1 MKIIQYFKDNQ
12 SLFIATVVVLAVAI
26 FGLVLIFIL
35 RKHLQKKRAYKEQ
48 LDTAKEALSNLPHS
62 EAQNDLFLDPVLC
75 EETKRSHEDTSEQGC
90 DEENETVSD
99 DDSFNDDRSDAVSVD
114 DEIAVST
121 EVDVEVKEK
130 EQAPDQAKDEQPK
143 KEEKIQAEEK
153 PKKFQPTR
161 PAQKQAEKPVKYSGK
176 WLIYVENDRYAA
188 NLVASNGEVLLRSES
203 YSALSG
209 VKSGIETIKNNVA
222 KNNFAISVDKND
234 NFFFKLYSSSTRL
247 LCISEGYSTK
257 TACES
262 AIESVKRF
270 AKTAVIEV
278 KKEEKPSVN
287 EG

>member
-1 MKIIQYFKDNQ
+1 MNLIQYFKDNQ
-12 SLFIATVVVLAVAI
+12 TLFIATVVVFAVAV
-26 FGLVLIFIL
+26 FGFVLIFIL
-35 RKHLQKKRAYKEQ
+35 RRHLQKKRAYKEQ
-48 LDTAKEALSNLPHS
+48 LDDAKEALSNLPHS
-62 EAQNDLFLDPVLC
+62 DAQNDLFLDPVLC
-75 EETKRSHEDTSEQGC
+75 EETKRSHEEASVQPCNDKDENAVKDDCEIVSEK
-90 DEENETVSD
+90 VS
-99 DDSFNDDRSDAVSVD
+99 
-114 DEIAVST
+114 DEIAASSQ
-121 EVDVEVKEK
+121 EEIK
-130 EQAPDQAKDEQPK
+130 EQSPTQVKSEQPK
-143 KEEKIQAEEK
+143 KEEKQNIEQK

-161 PAQKQAEKPVKYSGK
+161 SIEKQVEKPVKYSGK

-257 TACES
+257 AACES

-278 KKEEKPSVN
+278 KKEEKTSTN

>member
-12 SLFIATVVVLAVAI
+12 NLFIATVVVCAVAI
-26 FGLVLIFIL
+26 FGFVLIFIL
-35 RKHLQKKRAYKEQ
+35 RKHLQKKRAYNEQ
-48 LDTAKEALSNLPHS
+48 LDTAKEALVNLPHS

-75 EETKRSHEDTSEQGC
+75 EETKRSHEDTSTKRR
-90 DEENETVSD
+90 DEEDEIASED
-99 DDSFNDDRSDAVSVD
+99 DCNGDGVTVD
-114 DEIAVST
+114 DEIAVSSKE
-121 EVDVEVKEK
+121 EVK
-130 EQAPDQAKDEQPK
+130 EQAPDQAKEEPK
-143 KEEKIQAEEK
+143 KEEKNQTAEK

-270 AKTAVIEV
+270 AKTAVIEI
-278 KKEEKPSVN
+278 KKDEKNSVN

>member
-1 MKIIQYFKDNQ
+1 MNLIQYFKDNQ
-12 SLFIATVVVLAVAI
+12 TLFIATAVVFVVAI
-26 FGLVLIFIL
+26 LGFVLIFIL
-35 RKHLQKKRAYKEQ
+35 RRHLQKKRAYKEQ
-48 LDTAKEALSNLPHS
+48 LDDAKEALSNLPHS
-62 EAQNDLFLDPVLC
+62 DAQNDLFLDPVLC
-75 EETKRSHEDTSEQGC
+75 EETKRSHEDAEAEPCEDKVNEKTC
-90 DEENETVSD
+90 DDCGKVSD
-99 DDSFNDDRSDAVSVD
+99 TVDAADAVS
-114 DEIAVST
+114 DEIAVSSQE
-121 EVDVEVKEK
+121 EVK
-130 EQAPDQAKDEQPK
+130 EQAPEQVKIEQPKQVKTEQPK
-143 KEEKIQAEEK
+143 KEEK

-161 PAQKQAEKPVKYSGK
+161 STEKQAEKPVKYSGK

-188 NLVASNGEVLLRSES
+188 NLIASNGEVLLRSES

-278 KKEEKPSVN
+278 KKEEKPSTN